1 MHVERVLVTHMAK
14 NVKQK
19 RSKAPT
25 KAKTGKGKRGKVAVE
40 EVPKR
45 KRGRPSNAE
54 LAERA
59 RKVNEADAEL
69 RRKLIESMAQ
79 PKPVTSATTAP
90 VSAAVAQVP
99 KYPVFFRGEHVSMQ
113 LYTNRYE
120 GVVVHDP
127 DPINGQ
133 MVLVRWDNQ
142 SQQWHAKLNL
152 RSMEK
157 ALRRKVTCVFKQ
169 TRAEAGYKPPVK
181 AQVDNTTDD
190 GDSDDQPKVE
200 EAA

>member
-1 MHVERVLVTHMAK
+1 MHVERFPVTHMAK

-19 RSKAPT
+19 RSKAST
-25 KAKTGKGKRGKVAVE
+25 KAKTGKGKKGKAVVE
-40 EVPKR
+40 DVPKR

-59 RKVNEADAEL
+59 RKANEADAEL

-79 PKPVTSATTAP
+79 PKPVTSTAIAP
-90 VSAAVAQVP
+90 VSAAVMQVP

-157 ALRRKVTCVFKQ
+157 AMRRKVTCVFKQ

-181 AQVDNTTDD
+181 VQVDNTTDD